1 MKRNYLILIICIG
14 FSVGCT
20 GDGGVGPKI
29 PQAMK
34 VENVCNIPKSGA
46 EKFGAYRNL
55 GGGRWEKWTDNATL
69 NYGCKGSK
77 TSVDI
82 QNTEAGTISV
92 DYDSVGTQN
101 EVAYIGID
109 YDAFGDSS
117 AIPNEIDRRKEFYE
131 FLNFISEATFAKS
144 ISESA
149 KNKITDDKSFSP
161 IGQKDNPQV
170 EDLGAGYIEISR
182 NMENNTVVIKVALYP
197 NEFAFRTYK
206 GK

>member
-1 MKRNYLILIICIG
+1 MG

-20 GDGGVGPKI
+20 GDGGVGPNYDI
-29 PQAMK
+29 PLAMK

-46 EKFGAYRNL
+46 EKFGAYRSL
-55 GGGRWEKWTDNATL
+55 GGGRWEKWVNNETL
-69 NYGCKGSK
+69 NYGCKGAK

-82 QNTEAGTISV
+82 QNTPAGTISV

-101 EVAYIGID
+101 EIAYIGID

-117 AIPNEIDRRKEFYE
+117 AIPNEINRRKEFCE
-131 FLNFISEATFAKS
+131 FLNFVSEATFAKS
-144 ISESA
+144 ISETA

-161 IGQKDNPQV
+161 VGQKDNPQV
-170 EDLGAGYIEISR
+170 EKLGTGYIEISR
-182 NMENNTVVIKVALYP
+182 NMGNNTVVVKVALYP
-197 NEFAFRTYK
+197 NEIAFRKYK